1 MPLARL
7 PTQQDDMA
15 IKNPAIIFVL
25 TSQLI
30 WKMKRS
36 LDRTSKDLNE
46 SRDEKVSSS
55 LMDYA
60 TIQIAI
66 VRQDRTGVCSA

>member
-1 MPLARL
+1 MLLART
-7 PTQQDDMA
+7 PNEQNDMVIRNTA
-15 IKNPAIIFVL
+15 TVFVYC
-25 TSQLI
+25 SHLI

-60 TIQIAI
+60 TIQIAV
-66 VRQDRTGVCSA
+66 VRQDRIGVCSA

>member
-30 WKMKRS
+30 WNMKRS

-66 VRQDRTGVCSA
+66 VRQDRIGVCSA

>member
-1 MPLARL
+1 
-7 PTQQDDMA
+7 
-15 IKNPAIIFVL
+15 
-25 TSQLI
+25 
-30 WKMKRS
+30 MKRS

-55 LMDYA
+55 LMDSA

-66 VRQDRTGVCSA
+66 VRQDRIGVCSA

>member
-1 MPLARL
+1 MTAGYLF
-7 PTQQDDMA
+7 TG
-15 IKNPAIIFVL
+15 
-25 TSQLI
+25 QLI

-55 LMDYA
+55 LMDSA

-66 VRQDRTGVCSA
+66 VRQDRIGVCSA